1 MQKITFMN
9 FKGGVGKTTS
19 VCTMAEMLGQVGYN
33 VLIIDLDPQSNTSR
47 VFGIQD
53 DIEELNYEH
62 LFLEK
67 QNSKAEIEQFILYTE
82 YKNVYMLPSSESL
95 CDIIY
100 KIYDKTKEP
109 VNNTDERPELIF
121 EKNLRLIENDF
132 DYIFLDT
139 SPFKTYLSYCSILAS
154 DKVVTPI
161 SLDNF
166 SYEGVHK
173 LINLIVDLNMQF
185 QKNVE
190 FGGVFLTK
198 VKSKSSNLY
207 TEMNSSYEQELDEAF
222 IPIAIRDLIAV
233 AEANTVF
240 QPLFSYNKKCAAL
253 NDYIELMNYL
263 DMLDN
268 KHYKLLKK
276 LLVGKSTTKKQK

>member
-67 QNSKAEIEQFILYTE
+67 QNSKAEIEQFILSTE

-109 VNNTDERPELIF
+109 VNNTDERPALLF

-154 DKVVTPI
+154 DKET
-161 SLDNF
+161 
-166 SYEGVHK
+166 
-173 LINLIVDLNMQF
+173 
-185 QKNVE
+185 
-190 FGGVFLTK
+190 
-198 VKSKSSNLY
+198 
-207 TEMNSSYEQELDEAF
+207 
-222 IPIAIRDLIAV
+222 
-233 AEANTVF
+233 
-240 QPLFSYNKKCAAL
+240 
-253 NDYIELMNYL
+253 
-263 DMLDN
+263 
-268 KHYKLLKK
+268 
-276 LLVGKSTTKKQK
+276 